1 MHLAKI
7 LLGLLILLNLN
18 NCQTKSSDNTD
29 TEMEIPNTEMTNFD
43 WQGHRGARGLVA
55 ENTIPAFLK
64 ALSFP
69 IKTLEL
75 DVVITKDSLVLV
87 SHDPWMSAKICEQA
101 DGAAI
106 TAEEEKSFN
115 ILEMDYETI
124 QTFNC
129 GKKHDGFPG
138 QEPLRVSKPLLSEVI
153 DAVEAYCQTNGRDLP
168 NYNIEIKSQK
178 AWDNIFTPRPKVF
191 AELVL
196 DVIKE
201 KGITD
206 RVNVQSFDIRS
217 IEAVHQLDANIRQA
231 YLVGS
236 AGSVADKLSLL
247 SFQPEI
253 YSPHYSLLT
262 KSVLDTLHQKGMK
275 VIPWTVNET
284 ADMNRLVDLG
294 VDGIITDYPDRIP
307 FKKRD

>member
-1 MHLAKI
+1 MYSVKAI
-7 LLGLLILLNLN
+7 LGLFLLLTLS
-18 NCQTKSSDNTD
+18 NCQPKASEQTDKDMDTPTTKTS
-29 TEMEIPNTEMTNFD
+29 NFD

-64 ALSFP
+64 ALSYP
-69 IKTLEL
+69 IQTLEL
-75 DVVITKDSLVLV
+75 DVVITKDRLVLV

-106 TAEEEKSFN
+106 TPEEEKSFN

-129 GKKHDGFPG
+129 GKKHDGFPA
-138 QEPLRVSKPLLSEVI
+138 QEPIEVAKPLLSDMI
-153 DAVEAYCQTNGRDLP
+153 DAVEAYCEENGRDLP

-178 AWDNIFTPRPKVF
+178 AWDNVFTPEPKVF

-196 DVIKE
+196 AVIKE
-201 KGITD
+201 KGISD

-236 AGSVADKLSLL
+236 AGNVADKLSLL

-284 ADMNRLVDLG
+284 ADMKKLVDLG

-307 FKKRD
+307 FGNQ